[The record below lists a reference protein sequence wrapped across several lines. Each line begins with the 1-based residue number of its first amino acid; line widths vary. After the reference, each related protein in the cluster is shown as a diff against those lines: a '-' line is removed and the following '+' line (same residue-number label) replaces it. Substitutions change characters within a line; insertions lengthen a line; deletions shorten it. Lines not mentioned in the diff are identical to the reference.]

1 MLYKTALLPRIKKII
16 VAINFEQH
24 RLDSP
29 GFHRRR
35 RNFPRFVESKHGDD
49 VGALFNG
56 VSNLMTRDLYQM
68 SLMRHRQTSAAHDSR
83 LFVIHRHNAAV
94 AQRQQFFRQPW
105 VTTELFG
112 HQIQFNAVKPRRL
125 NLPLTVFQYLIHVDH
140 PAVRGDLALLPQT

>member
-1 MLYKTALLPRIKKII
+1 MQPRQFLNFSNHLVQRMLYKTALLPRIKKII

-24 RLDSP
+24 KLHTS
-29 GFHRRR
+29 GLHRCR

-68 SLMRHRQTSAAHDSR
+68 PLMCHRQTSAAHDSR

-94 AQRQQFFRQPW
+94 
-105 VTTELFG
+105 T
-112 HQIQFNAVKPRRL
+112 
-125 NLPLTVFQYLIHVDH
+125 
-140 PAVRGDLALLPQT
+140 